1 MWDWLF
7 LSYFEFFWEEKGLIK
22 WQSGLDFFEK
32 TVFIIVKN
40 IVLSLVQLSAE
51 NRPFKISNPFHQPLI
66 FYSILGAQSFRIIYF
81 FKSDLDILYIL
92 LYYILYIIVLIRLSL
107 SICSW
112 YGKLAVL
119 CSRKSNEVANLDLKN
134 LQNCMKKF

>member
-7 LSYFEFFWEEKGLIK
+7 LLSYFEIFWEEKGLIK
-22 WQSGLDFFEK
+22 WESGLDFFEK

-51 NRPFKISNPFHQPLI
+51 NRPFKISNQFHQPLI

-81 FKSDLDILYIL
+81 FQVWLRYTLYFI
-92 LYYILYIIVLIRLSL
+92 ILYIIVLIRLSL

-119 CSRKSNEVANLDLKN
+119 CSRKSNEIANLDLKN